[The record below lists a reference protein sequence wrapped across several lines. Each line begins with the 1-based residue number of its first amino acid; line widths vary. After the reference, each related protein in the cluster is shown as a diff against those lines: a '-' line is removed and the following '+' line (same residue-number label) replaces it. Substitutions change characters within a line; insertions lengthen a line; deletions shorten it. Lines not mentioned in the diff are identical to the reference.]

1 MYNAKHLPTIGDPSK
16 VTIWGESAGALSVGM
31 HLTAYGGRDDHIFR
45 SGIMESGNPVFY
57 GSFGH
62 WDKTAFTNATNTL
75 GCGSASDKLQCLR
88 ELPFDTLNAWING
101 TGSSIDWQPIVDGDF
116 IQGYTSVQLAKG
128 KFVHVPVIS
137 GANSD
142 EGSAFGPI
150 GINNTQDFIN
160 YLESKPQFLFHPSHC
175 LDLTTHQTTPPQ

>member
-1 MYNAKHLPTIGDPSK
+1 M
-16 VTIWGESAGALSVGM
+16 
-31 HLTAYGGRDDHIFR
+31 AYGGRDDHIFR

-101 TGSSIDWQPIVDGDF
+101 TGSSIGWQPIVDGDF
-116 IQGYTSVQLAKG
+116 IQGYTSMQLAKG

-142 EGSAFGPI
+142 EGSAFGPM
-150 GINNTQDFIN
+150 GINSTQDFIN
-160 YLESKPQFLFHPSHC
+160 YLESKLQFFFQLSHC
-175 LDLTTHQTTPPQ
+175 PDLTARQTTPPQRPCLLPP